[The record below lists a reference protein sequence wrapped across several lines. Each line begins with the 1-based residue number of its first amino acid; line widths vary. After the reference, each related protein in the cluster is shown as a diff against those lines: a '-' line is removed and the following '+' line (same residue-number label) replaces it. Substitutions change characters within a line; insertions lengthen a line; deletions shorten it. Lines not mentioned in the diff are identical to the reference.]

1 MISLDFLNPVEN
13 NNVLEQEDTKEYMEN
28 LSVPTFE
35 IPLVHNV

>member
-13 NNVLEQEDTKEYMEN
+13 NGLEEETKNYMEN